1 MRLLVFLTLLG
12 LTAAQVSFESATQLS
27 EGELSDF
34 LNKNSDKVPVRLN
47 EGVTSAT
54 IEQLRKLEDLVVP
67 FRIKGNSDSSASIL
81 VYPLGGEARAGEAKP
96 FQEAGLVMTDVADF
110 LLARMQDKFIQ
121 IDNRSLQHYIGQ
133 YVVREKKKVFVLF
146 EAPGKKSMAFRALCH
161 QKEFE
166 DAIFMIWSD
175 DIEVLKKLMEVNKLP
190 SVIYFFMPEDQP
202 NEDDEAKKGQG
213 VGVRPMNAPVTF
225 RNLNLFVKIILSGKV
240 EEAQK
245 ANQEKTEVRLDDTI
259 VIIGDGKSEEPDL
272 ELKSC
277 EKSLCLL
284 AFDRL
289 LNKTDEEIEKTAQVL
304 RDVQS
309 KFSKR
314 TIKIILLDAVCYQK
328 AMIAL
333 DLQIDFLPAF
343 AIYSSDKKARFPILA
358 KFEVEN
364 IADFIRKA
372 VSERTKPI
380 PLDSQIQLTDE
391 NCLQLNMLYDKK
403 MSEYAKAKQEDDDSD
418 IMEELRKEAALKEK
432 ERQNSRSKKKKR
444 DSDL

>member
-1 MRLLVFLTLLG
+1 MTLLG
-12 LTAAQVSFESATQLS
+12 WTSAQISFESATQLGP
-27 EGELSDF
+27 GELSDF
-34 LNKNSDKVPVRLN
+34 LSKNSDKVPVRLN

-54 IEQLRKLEDLVVP
+54 LEQLRKLEDLVVP
-67 FRIKGNSDSSASIL
+67 FRLKGNSDTSASIL
-81 VYPLGGEARAGEAKP
+81 VYPLGGEARAAEAKT
-96 FQEAGLVMTDVADF
+96 FQEAGLSMTDVADF

-146 EAPGKKSMAFRALCH
+146 EAPGKKSVAFRAICH
-161 QKEFE
+161 QREFE
-166 DAIFMIWSD
+166 DAIFMVWSD
-175 DIEVLKKLMEVNKLP
+175 DLEMLKKLMSVDKLP
-190 SVIYFFMPEDQP
+190 SVIYFFLPEEQP
-202 NEDDEAKKGQG
+202 NEEDEAKKGQG
-213 VGVRPMNAPVTF
+213 VGARPLNAPVTF
-225 RNLNLFVKIILSGKV
+225 RNLHLFVKYILSGKV

-245 ANQEKTEVRLDDTI
+245 AKEEKTEIRLDDTI
-259 VIIGDGKSEEPDL
+259 LVIGDGKSSEPDF
-272 ELKSC
+272 ELKAC
-277 EKSLCLL
+277 ENSLCLL

-289 LNKTDEEIEKTAQVL
+289 LNKPDEEIEKTTQIL
-304 RDVQS
+304 RDVQA

-314 TIKIILLDAVCYQK
+314 TIKVLLLDAVCYQK

-343 AIYSSDKKARFPILA
+343 AIYSGAKKARFPILA
-358 KFEVEN
+358 KFEVDN
-364 IADFIRKA
+364 ISDFIRKA

-380 PLDSQIQLTDE
+380 PLDSKIHLTDE

-403 MSEYAKAKQEDDDSD
+403 MSEYAKAKQQDDDSD

-432 ERQNSRSKKKKR
+432 ERQNSRSKKRRR